1 MSEMSIF
8 GSRDIFN
15 SIGLVNVVLISTSSP
30 FWSRI
35 ENETDRERFVI
46 DGIWNL
52 WLNDNGP
59 MIDYE
64 EKKLLV

>member
-1 MSEMSIF
+1 MSEMTIF
-8 GSRDIFN
+8 GSHGIIN
-15 SIGLVNVVLISTSSP
+15 SVGLVNVVWISTSSL
-30 FWSRI
+30 FSSRI

-52 WLNDNGP
+52 SLNDNRS

-64 EKKLLV
+64 E

>member
-8 GSRDIFN
+8 GSRGIIN
-15 SIGLVNVVLISTSSP
+15 SIGLVNVVWISTSLP
-30 FWSRI
+30 FSSRI

-52 WLNDNGP
+52 SLNDNGS

-64 EKKLLV
+64 E